1 MTTDGV
7 LSKAEFAVKK
17 ITLLAD
23 DYIPSPYNLQS
34 VIVRINLLLGD
45 PLGDNVIADDTLR
58 GAAAMQNAANE
69 QLTQLLDQYIHQNIS
84 RRELSIEEMSQV
96 LGQGR
101 PVADGAQVGAQCQ
114 VAGRLDAAQNSLFL
128 HLIFHYK
135 TPQTQRRS
143 AQRTQSDNLTNTL
156 YHSVMESAIRSWR
169 KETPSA
175 PPRRVSTK

>member
-1 MTTDGV
+1 MLTRDGV

-96 LGQGR
+96 LGVSRTVLFRKIESITQMAPSEYIR
-101 PVADGAQVGAQCQ
+101 MI
-114 VAGRLDAAQNSLFL
+114 RLQEAAKLL
-128 HLIFHYK
+128 ETGYV
-135 TPQTQRRS
+135 TPAEAATELGFGNIATFSRFFQDEYGVMPSEYAEGKRI
-143 AQRTQSDNLTNTL
+143 SDFII
-156 YHSVMESAIRSWR
+156 S
-169 KETPSA
+169 
-175 PPRRVSTK
+175 